1 MRQGCP
7 YGSHRVLEP
16 VGSLPQAAWKVDHT
30 RPIYDNEMLIDVTT
44 LNVDAAS
51 FRQFKETA
59 EANVGAGKE
68 KLEAEVGR
76 LLMEVV
82 NTRGKLQ
89 NPVTGS
95 GGMLL
100 GQVAELGEKVQGR
113 DGLKVGDRLATL
125 VSLTLT
131 PLAIDEIKAVR
142 LDADQVDIT
151 GHAIIFASGVVAPLT
166 GDVGER
172 LALAVLD
179 VAGAPAQTA
188 RLVQPGD
195 TVFIVGGG
203 GKSGMMCTAMAREAA
218 GVTGNVISMG
228 HSDASC
234 QRLAE
239 LDAADIILQGDAT
252 NALET
257 MRQLEAATGGEK
269 ADVTINCVNI
279 PDTEMTS
286 ILCTKPGGTI
296 YFFSMA
302 TSFTRA
308 ALGAEGVGSGATM
321 IVGNGYAPGHARV
334 ALNMLKTHAK
344 LAEILTRMYL

>member
-1 MRQGCP
+1 M
-7 YGSHRVLEP
+7 EP
-16 VGSLPQAAWKVDHT
+16 VGSLPQAAWKVDNSL
-30 RPIYDNEMLIDVTT
+30 PIYDNEMLIDVTT

-59 EANVGAGKE
+59 LANVGSDPE
-68 KLEAEVGR
+68 KLEAEIGR
-76 LLMEVV
+76 LIIQVV
-82 NTRGKLQ
+82 NERGKLQ

-131 PLAIDEIKAVR
+131 PLSIDAVKAVR
-142 LDADQVDIT
+142 LDADQVDIQ
-151 GHAIIFASGVVAPLT
+151 GRAVIFASGPVAPLT
-166 GDVGER
+166 GEVGER

-203 GKSGMMCTAMAREAA
+203 GKSGMMCTAMARQAA
-218 GVTGNVISMG
+218 GVTGKVISMG
-228 HSDASC
+228 HSDSSC
-234 QRLAE
+234 ARLAE
-239 LDAADIILQGDAT
+239 LGEADVILQGDAT
-252 NALET
+252 NALDS
-257 MRQLEAATGGEK
+257 MRQLEEATGGEK

-286 ILCTKPGGTI
+286 ILCTKGTGTI

-302 TSFTRA
+302 TSFTKA

-321 IVGNGYAPGHARV
+321 IVGNGYAPGHARI
-334 ALNMLKTHAK
+334 ALHMLSTHEK
-344 LAEILTRMYL
+344 LRDILTRMYL